1 MDHLDLILDTLYDA
15 QLAFEYNIGIGLD
28 MKEYQVKL
36 KQANYLIEKL
46 EALQEGEM

>member
-1 MDHLDLILDTLYDA
+1 LDLILDTLYDA

-36 KQANYLIEKL
+36 KQVNYLIEKL
-46 EALQEGEM
+46 EALQEGEL